1 MRIITGIYGGRILF
15 TGNERSLRPTT
26 DRVKETIFNIL
37 MNRIELAGRDVLDL
51 YAGSGNLGLE
61 ALSRGAERVVFVDQS
76 PRAVRTIHRNIR
88 LLGCEDNCTVLEAD
102 VLKFLGTT
110 REGYDVI
117 FADPPYDIQSLNE
130 MITEI
135 FSRRLL
141 REEGIVA
148 VEHRADA
155 SIIPDGLFVAEAQ
168 REFGETAV
176 TFLRHAPNAE
186 NL

>member
-1 MRIITGIYGGRILF
+1 MRIITGIYGARILF

-61 ALSRGAERVVFVDQS
+61 ALSRGAERVVFVDRS
-76 PRAVRTIHRNIR
+76 PRAVRTIHRNIG
-88 LLGCEDNCTVLEAD
+88 LLGCENCTVLEAD
-102 VLKFLGTT
+102 VFKFLGTT
-110 REGYDVI
+110 REQYDLI
-117 FADPPYDIQSLNE
+117 FADPPYNIQSLDE
-130 MITEI
+130 MVTKI

-141 REEGIVA
+141 RDEGIVA

-155 SIIPDGLFVAEAQ
+155 SIVPDALFVVDT
-168 REFGETAV
+168 RRGFGETAV
-176 TFLRHAPNAE
+176 TFLRHTAKVE